1 MNRINVICLGVR
13 DIVKTRAFYRDGLG
27 FTTPNNEEKP
37 DVVFFN
43 NGGTKLELYP
53 LEELAKDINET
64 NPPTIG
70 AGFGGITLAFNAKTK
85 EEVDAIFSKV
95 ENLGGKIAKR
105 PETVFWGGY
114 SGYIQ
119 DLDGYYWEIAY
130 WDGWRFDSNDM
141 LIIDEQLM
149 DE

>member
-13 DIVKTRAFYRDGLG
+13 DIVKARAFYRDGLG

-37 DVVFFN
+37 DVVFFS

-53 LEELAKDINET
+53 LAELAKDINET
-64 NPPTIG
+64 NPPALGT
-70 AGFGGITLAFNAKTK
+70 GFGGITLAFNAKTK
-85 EEVDAIFSKV
+85 EEVDAIFAKV
-95 ENLGGKIAKR
+95 ESLGGTIAKR
-105 PETVFWGGY
+105 PETAFWGGY

-130 WDGWRFDSNDM
+130 WDGWRFDANDM
-141 LIIDEQLM
+141 LIIDEHLM

>member
-13 DIVKTRAFYRDGLG
+13 DIVKARAFYRDGLG
-27 FTTPNNEEKP
+27 FTTPSREDNPE
-37 DVVFFN
+37 VVFFS

-53 LEELAKDINET
+53 LEGLAKDINESS
-64 NPPTIG
+64 PPATG
-70 AGFGGITLAFNAKTK
+70 NGFGGITLAFNAKTG
-85 EEVDAIFSKV
+85 EEVDAIFAKI
-95 ENLGGKIAKR
+95 EDLGGKIAKR
-105 PETVFWGGY
+105 PEKALWGGY

-141 LIIDEQLM
+141 LVIDDQLLV
-149 DE
+149 E

>member
-13 DIVKTRAFYRDGLG
+13 DIVKARSFYRDGLG
-27 FTTPNNEEKP
+27 FTTPNNEDKP
-37 DVVFFN
+37 DVVFFS
-43 NGGTKLELYP
+43 NGGTRLELYP
-53 LEELAKDINET
+53 LNELAKDINAN
-64 NPPTIG
+64 NPPSIEG
-70 AGFGGITLAFNAKTK
+70 GFGGITLAFTAKSK
-85 EEVDAIFSKV
+85 EEADAIFAKV
-95 ENLGGKIAKR
+95 ESLGGKIAKH

-130 WDGWRFDSNDM
+130 WDGWKFDANDM
-141 LIIDEQLM
+141 LIIDESRM